1 MPGYIRK
8 GEFRSPLY
16 KFGQVRTSSD

>member
-8 GEFRSPLY
+8 GEFRPRMY
-16 KFGQVRTSSD
+16 KFGQVMSS